1 MFIITNGKYSCLIKE
16 LYMLEKRELE
26 KLAIELNFHRD
37 TLEKVLR
44 LIDILKK
51 LNSDSFLKDKLALK
65 GGTAIN
71 LTMLDLPRLSVDID
85 LDYATNNTRDEMIAD
100 KEKINVIIKRYMQ
113 ADNYILSDKS
123 KDTYSLTSFVFNYIN
138 AGGMRD
144 NIKIEINYSMRCH
157 ALPLENKSINFL
169 EGGNILTVNSAE
181 IFASKITALLSRTA
195 ARDLYD
201 INNILTLNFFEDN
214 D

>member
-1 MFIITNGKYSCLIKE
+1 
-16 LYMLEKRELE
+16 MLEKRELE